1 MTQTNSRLFDEVAR
15 LMSDAAGAA
24 NGIKK
29 EIDSVV
35 RGQAEKVLRDLDVVS
50 REEFD
55 AVKAMAQKAR
65 AENEALAA
73 RIAILEGKG
82 GTASKTRTS
91 ATAKK
96 AATGKTAKAKSTASK
111 TRASRTRSPKAQT
124 QSS

>member
-35 RGQAEKVLRDLDVVS
+35 RGQAEKVLRDLEVVS

-73 RIAILEGKG
+73 RIAVLEGKG
-82 GTASKTRTS
+82 APAGRTR
-91 ATAKK
+91 ATTKK
-96 AATGKTAKAKSTASK
+96 AAPAKSAKAKTTQTK
-111 TRASRTRSPKAQT
+111 TPARPARTPKAQT
-124 QSS
+124 QAD

>member
-35 RGQAEKVLRDLDVVS
+35 RGQAEKVLKDLDVVS

-65 AENEALAA
+65 AENEALAT
-73 RIAILEGKG
+73 RIAALEGKAGSG
-82 GTASKTRTS
+82 GRTRAT

-96 AATGKTAKAKSTASK
+96 ATSGKPAKAKTTRTK
-111 TRASRTRSPKAQT
+111 TRSRSATTPKNATQT
-124 QSS
+124 D

>member
-35 RGQAEKVLRDLDVVS
+35 RGQAEKVLRDLEVVS

-65 AENEALAA
+65 AENEALAE
-73 RIAILEGKG
+73 RIAVLEGKAG
-82 GTASKTRTS
+82 SPGRSRAA

-96 AATGKTAKAKSTASK
+96 AGAAKSAKAKTTQAK
-111 TRASRTRSPKAQT
+111 ARTRTTRSSKSQT
-124 QSS
+124 QSD

>member
-65 AENEALAA
+65 AENEALAE
-73 RIAILEGKG
+73 RIAVLEGKAG
-82 GTASKTRTS
+82 SAGRTR

-96 AATGKTAKAKSTASK
+96 AGSAKSATAKTTKAKSR
-111 TRASRTRSPKAQT
+111 TRAARSSKAQT
-124 QSS
+124 QTD

>member
-1 MTQTNSRLFDEVAR
+1 MAQTNSRLLDELAR

-24 NGIKK
+24 SGIRK

-65 AENEALAA
+65 AENDALAA
-73 RIAILEGKG
+73 RVDALEGKKG
-82 GTASKTRTS
+82 PKVRATSTRSSSGKPAAKKTS
-91 ATAKK
+91 AAKSK
-96 AATGKTAKAKSTASK
+96 PGTSKRKTSGTGKT
-111 TRASRTRSPKAQT
+111 
-124 QSS
+124 

>member
-65 AENEALAA
+65 AENEALAE
-73 RIAILEGKG
+73 RIAVLE
-82 GTASKTRTS
+82 SKAGSTGRTRAT

-96 AATGKTAKAKSTASK
+96 AGRAKSSAAKTSKAKTR
-111 TRASRTRSPKAQT
+111 TRAARSSKAQT
-124 QSS
+124 QTG